1 MRPTRFMNFMEVNYM
16 QTIEDNN
23 ALWDALCE
31 QIDRIH
37 SLEWDLKELKEQ
49 LENLRH

>member
-1 MRPTRFMNFMEVNYM
+1 M

-23 ALWDALCE
+23 ALWDVLYE

-37 SLEWDLKELKEQ
+37 SLEWNLKELKEQ

>member
-1 MRPTRFMNFMEVNYM
+1 MEENYM

-23 ALWDALCE
+23 ALWDALYE
-31 QIDRIH
+31 QIDKIH

>member
-1 MRPTRFMNFMEVNYM
+1 MLLIHFMKFTEENYM

-23 ALWDALCE
+23 ALWDALYE
-31 QIDRIH
+31 QIDKMH
-37 SLEWDLKELKEQ
+37 SLEWELKEVKEQ